1 MLGIYA
7 EAQSETDEDR
17 RTKLAKHA
25 VRSESASKIKDMIL
39 MAESEKRIRAA
50 ADEFDGDP
58 WSLNVANGIVDL
70 KTGELHGHD
79 PAAMHSKIAKASYVP
94 GVPAPRWD
102 AFLERILPDAEV
114 REFVQKFAGYSMTGD
129 VSAQALAFLWG
140 GGSNGKTTFL
150 EALRD
155 VLGGYAYQAGGDL
168 LVSKRERGAGELA
181 AMAKLRG
188 RRFVTTVE
196 VDDGKRMAEG
206 LVKELT
212 GERTINAKLMRQNP
226 VEFVNVSKVWLAANH
241 KPEVRGQDWAMWR
254 RIKLVPF
261 TVTIPDEE
269 KDDHLGA
276 KLAEERDGILRW
288 LIEGCLKWQRD
299 GLKAPEAVSAATA
312 QYREESNPLQDW
324 IEERCEVA
332 TGAVT
337 EFSELREDYLSYCK
351 REAIRMPLP
360 TKRFGS
366 ALKEHGFEAD
376 KGTGGVRVRRGI
388 RLRGAADRLG
398 F

>member
-1 MLGIYA
+1 
-7 EAQSETDEDR
+7 
-17 RTKLAKHA
+17 
-25 VRSESASKIKDMIL
+25 V
-39 MAESEKRIRAA
+39 
-50 ADEFDGDP
+50 
-58 WSLNVANGIVDL
+58 
-70 KTGELHGHD
+70 
-79 PAAMHSKIAKASYVP
+79 
-94 GVPAPRWD
+94 
-102 AFLERILPDAEV
+102 LPDADV
-114 REFVQKFAGYSMTGD
+114 RRFVQKFAGYSITGD

-150 EALRD
+150 ETLRE
-155 VLGGYAYQAGGDL
+155 VVGGYAYQAGGDL

-254 RIKLVPF
+254 RIRLVPF
-261 TVTIPDEE
+261 TVTIPDHE
-269 KDDHLGA
+269 KDEHLGA
-276 KLAEERDGILRW
+276 KLLEERDGILAW
-288 LIEGCLKWQRD
+288 LVAGCLLWQAE
-299 GLKAPEAVSAATA
+299 GLKPPEAVMAATA

-324 IEERCEVA
+324 IEERCELA
-332 TGAVT
+332 AEAETP
-337 EFSELREDYLSYCK
+337 FSDLREDYLNYCK
-351 REAIRMPLP
+351 RESIRLPLR
-360 TKRFGS
+360 TKAFGN
-366 ALKEHGFEAD
+366 ALKEHDLEAT
-376 KGTGGVRVRRGI
+376 KGTGGVRMRQGV
-388 RLRGAADRLG
+388 RLRGSGMR